1 MSHPTALPYAVIIV
15 PTYNER
21 PNVRRLLP
29 ILDKVLGAIKNWR
42 VEVLIVDDSS
52 PDGTADEVRD
62 LQKKYHFLHL
72 LVNKKKNGLGAAYLK
87 GMAEVFGTM
96 KADVAMEF
104 DADLSHDPLKIPE
117 FLAKLD
123 AGADLVVG
131 SRYMP
136 GGSIPANWGL
146 HRKFLSVVGN
156 IFITV
161 VLTSRA
167 VHDWTTGYR
176 AIRRSVYEAIVGE
189 MNDRKFS
196 GYTFQIGFLLKTLR
210 HGFKVAEVPFHFVD
224 RTEGVSKLGT
234 EYIINILKYVLWTR
248 WLEISNSRIFKLL
261 AVGTIGFVVN
271 FVFFRLFSAIGL
283 GGMVRQLLLGTATG
297 TDAVSKVLSDQGV
310 AVVLSAEVA
319 IVSNYLWGN
328 FWTFADR
335 QIHGLGKHLAAFL
348 KINLSS
354 VGAILI
360 QYAAMQLGTFLI
372 GIHTLFRIGSFD
384 FATDNIY
391 LVAGVLIGM
400 IWNFTMY
407 ALVIWKK

>member
-1 MSHPTALPYAVIIV
+1 
-15 PTYNER
+15 
-21 PNVRRLLP
+21 
-29 ILDKVLGAIKNWR
+29 
-42 VEVLIVDDSS
+42 VDDSS

-62 LQKKYHFLHL
+62 LQKKFHFLHL

-87 GMAEVFGTM
+87 GMAEAFGPM

-283 GGMVRQLLLGTATG
+283 GGMVRQLLLGTAAG

-335 QIHGLGKHLAAFL
+335 KIHGLGKHIAAFL

-372 GIHTLFRIGSFD
+372 GIHTLFSIGSFD

-391 LVAGVLIGM
+391 LVVGVLIGM